1 MRMSEIFNH
10 HDPTPA
16 GTHSKKIKK
25 NLLQKKWFF
34 TTDKKRALDQRT
46 AINVFGDGRLLTTVE
61 IEQKATHVFIV
72 DFATAV
78 SLVLRYHLKNKKTTN
93 R

>member
-1 MRMSEIFNH
+1 MIQPLQV
-10 HDPTPA
+10 PTVKK
-16 GTHSKKIKK
+16 SKRICCKK
-25 NLLQKKWFF
+25 SGSSRQ
-34 TTDKKRALDQRT
+34 TKKRALDQRT